1 MLQLLVCSPELHVES
16 HRHGAEDSYTAQ
28 RNYREA
34 AALQRRI
41 DVGLKVEVV
50 LIILIHPNPK
60 IRDNKRLYNQKDLHR
75 TRNMPSRS
83 LDMIAR
89 AHSPGDQKISAST
102 PRSSTYPVR

>member
-34 AALQRRI
+34 AALKRRI
-41 DVGLKVEVV
+41 DVDLKVEVV
-50 LIILIHPNPK
+50 LVILIHPDPK

-75 TRNMPSRS
+75 TRNMPSRM
-83 LDMIAR
+83 LDGIAR
-89 AHSPGDQKISAST
+89 PHSPGEYKISDSL
-102 PRSSTYPVR
+102 PDII

>member
-50 LIILIHPNPK
+50 LIILIHPDPK
-60 IRDNKRLYNQKDLHR
+60 ISDNKRLYNHKDLHR
-75 TRNMPSRS
+75 TSNVPTRSR
-83 LDMIAR
+83 DMNAR
-89 AHSPGDQKISAST
+89 THPPGDETIAS
-102 PRSSTYPVR
+102 S